1 MTTAL
6 IIIGAV
12 ILFLLVVLVHEFGHF
27 ITAKMFGVKVNEFAI
42 GMGPKLFKKQG
53 KETLYTIRLL
63 PIGGFCAM
71 EGEDES
77 STDDRAFCNKKPWQ
91 KFIIVAAGGIF
102 NIILGLIFMLIVQAV
117 NVPGSSNLIGTTEI
131 WGFNEGVYSAA
142 EASGLQAGD
151 KVLAVNGYKVN
162 CATDISYGM
171 AFANSS
177 NMTFTVL
184 RDGEEM
190 DIEIQMNTNQRV
202 SPIMAET
209 SYTDLFAQAMDISP
223 SDVEFTDG
231 KLRKNELPI
240 QDFIIVGEEKNV
252 GNVLTSTGT
261 ETVSMCRVVYMSL
274 WKLITGD
281 FKMTDMSGPVG
292 IVDTIGQVAENS
304 MSDGFTP
311 WQNFVSVFISILRV
325 MALITINLGLFN
337 LLPVPAL
344 DGGRLVFIIIEM
356 IIRKPVPAKYE
367 SIVHFVGLMLL
378 FALMIFVTFND
389 IVRLIGCSG

>member
-1 MTTAL
+1 MTTVL

-12 ILFLLVVLVHEFGHF
+12 ILFLMVVLVHEFGHF

-53 KETLYTIRLL
+53 KETLYTFRLL

-71 EGEDES
+71 EGEDEDS
-77 STDDRAFCNKKPWQ
+77 DDDRAFCKKKPWQ

-117 NVPGSSNLIGTTEI
+117 NVPGQSNLIGTNEI
-131 WGFNEGVYSAA
+131 WGFPENAYSAA
-142 EASGLQAGD
+142 EASGLQRGD
-151 KVLAVNGYKVN
+151 EVYAVDGYRTY
-162 CATDISYGM
+162 CSSDIFYGM

-177 NMTFTVL
+177 DMTFTVIRDGEKMDIDMKFNTSERVSPMLADTSYTDIFANAMSLTDIEYTDGTL
-184 RDGEEM
+184 RDGET
-190 DIEIQMNTNQRV
+190 IV
-202 SPIMAET
+202 
-209 SYTDLFAQAMDISP
+209 
-223 SDVEFTDG
+223 
-231 KLRKNELPI
+231 
-240 QDFIIVGEEKNV
+240 QDFIIVGEEKNL
-252 GNVLTSTGT
+252 GNVFVSTGA

-304 MSDGFTP
+304 ITEGASAWTNFLSV
-311 WQNFVSVFISILRV
+311 FVSIIRV
-325 MALITINLGLFN
+325 MALITVNLGLFN

-344 DGGRLVFIIIEM
+344 DGGRLLFIIIEM
-356 IIRKPVPAKYE
+356 IIRKPIPAKYE
-367 SIVHFVGLMLL
+367 SVVHFVGLMLL

>member
-6 IIIGAV
+6 IIIAAI

-53 KETLYTIRLL
+53 KETLYTVRLL

-71 EGEDES
+71 EGEDEES
-77 STDDRAFCNKKPWQ
+77 KDERAFCNKKPWQ
-91 KFIIVAAGGIF
+91 KFIIVAAGGIL
-102 NIILGLIFMLIVQAV
+102 NIVLGLIFMLIVQGV
-117 NVPGSSNLIGTTEI
+117 NIPGENNLIGTTEI
-131 WGFNEGVYSAA
+131 WGFNEGSYSAA
-142 EASGLQAGD
+142 EASGLREGD
-151 KVLAVNGYKVN
+151 EVYAVDGYRTW
-162 CATDISYGM
+162 CASDIYYGI

-177 NMTFTVL
+177 DVTFTVI
-184 RDGEEM
+184 RDGEKI
-190 DIEIQMNTNQRV
+190 DIDVQFNTSERV
-202 SPIMAET
+202 SPVLADT
-209 SYTDLFAQAMDISP
+209 SYTDIFASAMSVTDI
-223 SDVEFTDG
+223 EYTDG
-231 KLRKNELPI
+231 TLRDDETVI

-252 GNVLTSTGT
+252 GNVLTSTGA

-281 FKMTDMSGPVG
+281 FSMKDMSGPVG

-304 MSDGFTP
+304 MTEGASP
-311 WQNFVSVFISILRV
+311 WRNFLSAFISVMRV
-325 MALITINLGLFN
+325 MALITVNLGLFN

-344 DGGRLVFIIIEM
+344 DGGRLVFILIEM

-367 SIVHFVGLMLL
+367 AIVHFVGLMLL
-378 FALMIFVTFND
+378 FALMIVVTFND
-389 IVRLIGCSG
+389 IVKLIGCSG

>member
-12 ILFLLVVLVHEFGHF
+12 VLFLLVVLVHEFGHF

-53 KETLYTIRLL
+53 KETLYTVRLL

-71 EGEDES
+71 EGEDEDS
-77 STDDRAFCNKKPWQ
+77 SDDRAFCNKKPWQ

-131 WGFNEGVYSAA
+131 WGFQEGVYSAA
-142 EASGLQAGD
+142 EASGLQKGD
-151 KVLAVNGYKVN
+151 KVYAVNGYRVY

-177 NMTFTVL
+177 NMTFTVI
-184 RDGEEM
+184 RDGEKM
-190 DIEIQMNTNQRV
+190 DIEVLMNTNQRV

-209 SYTDLFAQAMDISP
+209 SYTDLFAQAMKISP

-231 KLRKNELPI
+231 TLRKNELPI

-252 GNVLTSTGT
+252 GNVITSTGS
-261 ETVSMCRVVYMSL
+261 ETVAMCRVVYMSL
-274 WKLITGD
+274 WKLIAGD

-292 IVDTIGQVAENS
+292 IVDAIGQVAESS

-311 WQNFVSVFISILRV
+311 WENFVSVFISILKV
-325 MALITINLGLFN
+325 MALITVNLGLFN

>member
-6 IIIGAV
+6 IIIAAI

-53 KETLYTIRLL
+53 KETLYTVRLL

-71 EGEDES
+71 EGEDEES
-77 STDDRAFCNKKPWQ
+77 GDERAFCNKKPWQ

-102 NIILGLIFMLIVQAV
+102 NIILGLIFMLIVQSI
-117 NVPGSSNLIGTTEI
+117 NVPGGNNLIGTTEI
-131 WGFNEGVYSAA
+131 WGFNENSYSAA
-142 EASGLQAGD
+142 EASGLMAGD
-151 KVLAVNGYKVN
+151 EVYAVDGYRTW
-162 CATDISYGM
+162 CASDIYYGI

-177 NMTFTVL
+177 DMTFTVI
-184 RDGEEM
+184 RDGEKI
-190 DIEIQMNTNQRV
+190 DIDMHFNTSERV
-202 SPIMAET
+202 SPALADT
-209 SYTDLFAQAMDISP
+209 SYTDIFATAMSVTDI
-223 SDVEFTDG
+223 EYTDG
-231 KLRKNELPI
+231 TLRENETII
-240 QDFIIVGEEKNV
+240 QDFIIVGEKKNV
-252 GNVLTSTGT
+252 GNVLTSTGA

-281 FKMTDMSGPVG
+281 FSMKDMSGPVG
-292 IVDTIGQVAENS
+292 IVDTIGQVAESS
-304 MSDGFTP
+304 MTEGASAWT
-311 WQNFVSVFISILRV
+311 NFVSAFVSIMRV
-325 MALITINLGLFN
+325 MALIAVNLGLFN

-344 DGGRLVFIIIEM
+344 DGGRLVFILVEM

-367 SIVHFVGLMLL
+367 AIVHFVGLMLL

-389 IVRLIGCSG
+389 IVKLIGCSG

>member
-53 KETLYTIRLL
+53 KETLYTVRLL

-71 EGEDES
+71 EGEDEDS
-77 STDDRAFCNKKPWQ
+77 EDDRAFCNKKPWQ

-102 NIILGLIFMLIVQAV
+102 NIILGLIFMLIVQGV
-117 NVPGSSNLIGTTEI
+117 NVPGQNNLIGTTEI
-131 WGFNEGVYSAA
+131 WGFPENAYSAA
-142 EASGLQAGD
+142 AESGLQAGD
-151 KVLAVNGYKVN
+151 EVYAINGYRTY
-162 CATDISYGM
+162 CSTDISYGM

-177 NMTFTVL
+177 NMTFTVI
-184 RDGEEM
+184 RDGKKV
-190 DIEIQMNTNQRV
+190 DVDVKMNTNQRV
-202 SPIMAET
+202 SEIF
-209 SYTDLFAQAMDISP
+209 SDSDYRNIFADKMNVSA
-223 SDVEFTDG
+223 SDVEIADG
-231 KLRKNELPI
+231 ALRKNELPI
-240 QDFIIVGEEKNV
+240 QDFIIVGEQKNI

-261 ETVSMCRVVYMSL
+261 ETVAMCRVVYVSL

-292 IVDTIGQVAENS
+292 IVDAIGQVAEGS
-304 MSDGFTP
+304 MSEDASAWT
-311 WQNFVSVFISILRV
+311 NFVSVFVSILRV
-325 MALITINLGLFN
+325 MALITVNLGLFN

-344 DGGRLVFIIIEM
+344 DGGRLLFIFIEM
-356 IIRKPVPAKYE
+356 IRRKPIPAKYE
-367 SIVHFVGLMLL
+367 SVIHFVGLMLL

>member
-6 IIIGAV
+6 IIIGS
-12 ILFLLVVLVHEFGHF
+12 ILLFLLVVLVHEFGHF

-53 KETLYTIRLL
+53 KETLYTFRLL

-71 EGEDES
+71 EGEDEES
-77 STDDRAFCNKKPWQ
+77 DDDRAFCRKKPWQ

-102 NIILGLIFMLIVQAV
+102 NIILGLIFMLIVQGV
-117 NVPGSSNLIGTTEI
+117 NVPGGSNLIGTTEV
-131 WGFNEGVYSAA
+131 WGFQEGVYSAA
-142 EASGLQAGD
+142 EECGLKAGD
-151 KVLAVNGYKVN
+151 EILAVNGYKVY
-162 CATDISYGM
+162 CSSDISYGM

-184 RDGEEM
+184 RDGQKM
-190 DIEIQMNTNQRV
+190 DIEVLMNTNQRV
-202 SPIMAET
+202 SPVLAET
-209 SYTDLFAQAMDISP
+209 SYTDLFAQAINVSS

-231 KLRKNELPI
+231 TLRKNELPI

-252 GNVLTSTGT
+252 GNVLVSTGE

-274 WKLITGD
+274 FKLITGD

-292 IVDTIGQVAENS
+292 IVDTMTQVAEGS
-304 MSDGFTP
+304 MTEGASAWD
-311 WQNFVSVFISILRV
+311 NFVSAFINIIRV
-325 MALITINLGLFN
+325 MALITVNLGLFN

-344 DGGRLVFIIIEM
+344 DGGRLVFIIVEM

-367 SIVHFVGLMLL
+367 SIVHFVGLLLL

>member
-6 IIIGAV
+6 IIIAAI

-53 KETLYTIRLL
+53 KETLYTVRLL

-71 EGEDES
+71 EGEDEES
-77 STDDRAFCNKKPWQ
+77 KDERAFCNKKPWQ
-91 KFIIVAAGGIF
+91 KFIIVAAGGIL
-102 NIILGLIFMLIVQAV
+102 NIVLGLIFMLIVQGV
-117 NVPGSSNLIGTTEI
+117 NIPGENNLIGTTEI
-131 WGFNEGVYSAA
+131 WGFNEGSYSAA

-151 KVLAVNGYKVN
+151 EVYAVDGYRTW
-162 CATDISYGM
+162 CASDIYYGI

-177 NMTFTVL
+177 DVTFTVI
-184 RDGEEM
+184 RDGEKI
-190 DIEIQMNTNQRV
+190 DIDVQFNTSERV
-202 SPIMAET
+202 SPVLADT
-209 SYTDLFAQAMDISP
+209 SYTDIFASAMSVTDI
-223 SDVEFTDG
+223 EYTDG
-231 KLRKNELPI
+231 TLRDDETVI

-252 GNVLTSTGT
+252 GNVLTSTGA

-281 FKMTDMSGPVG
+281 FSMKDMSGPVG

-304 MSDGFTP
+304 MTEGASP
-311 WQNFVSVFISILRV
+311 WRNFLSAFISVMRV
-325 MALITINLGLFN
+325 MALITVNLGLFN

-344 DGGRLVFIIIEM
+344 DGGRLVFILIEM

-367 SIVHFVGLMLL
+367 AIVHFVGLMLL
-378 FALMIFVTFND
+378 FALMIVVTFND
-389 IVRLIGCSG
+389 IVKLIGCSG

>member
-6 IIIGAV
+6 IIIAA
-12 ILFLLVVLVHEFGHF
+12 ILLFLLVVIVHEFGHF

-53 KETLYTIRLL
+53 KETLYTVRLF

-71 EGEDES
+71 EGEDEES
-77 STDDRAFCNKKPWQ
+77 GDERAFCNKKPWQ

-102 NIILGLIFMLIVQAV
+102 NIILGLVFMLIVQSI
-117 NVPGSSNLIGTTEI
+117 NIPGGNNLIGTTEI
-131 WGFNEGVYSAA
+131 WGFSENSYSAA
-142 EASGLQAGD
+142 EASGLMAGD
-151 KVLAVNGYKVN
+151 EVYAVDGYRTW
-162 CATDISYGM
+162 CASDIYYGI

-177 NMTFTVL
+177 DVTFTVI
-184 RDGEEM
+184 RDGEKI
-190 DIEIQMNTNQRV
+190 DIDMRFNTSERV
-202 SPIMAET
+202 SPALADT
-209 SYTDLFAQAMDISP
+209 SYTDIFATAMSVTDI
-223 SDVEFTDG
+223 EYTDG
-231 KLRKNELPI
+231 TLRENETII
-240 QDFIIVGEEKNV
+240 QDFIIVGEKKNA
-252 GNVLTSTGT
+252 GNVLTSTGA

-281 FKMTDMSGPVG
+281 FSMKDMSGPVG
-292 IVDTIGQVAENS
+292 IVDTIGQVAESS
-304 MSDGFTP
+304 MTEGASAWT
-311 WQNFVSVFISILRV
+311 NFVSAFVSIMRV
-325 MALITINLGLFN
+325 MALIAVNLGLFN

-344 DGGRLVFIIIEM
+344 DGGRLVFILVEM

-389 IVRLIGCSG
+389 IVKLIGCSG

>member
-53 KETLYTIRLL
+53 KETLYTFRLL

-71 EGEDES
+71 EGEDEDS
-77 STDDRAFCNKKPWQ
+77 KDERAFCNKKPWQ

-102 NIILGLIFMLIVQAV
+102 NIILGLIFMLIVQSV
-117 NVPGSSNLIGTTEI
+117 NIPGQNNLIGTTRV
-131 WGFNEGVYSAA
+131 WGFPENSYSAA
-142 EASGLQAGD
+142 AESGLKAGD
-151 KVLAVNGYKVN
+151 EIYAVNGYRTYG
-162 CATDISYGM
+162 ATDISYGM

-177 NMTFTVL
+177 NMTFTVI
-184 RDGEEM
+184 REEKKV
-190 DIEIQMNTNQRV
+190 DVDVRMNTNQRV
-202 SPIMAET
+202 SELFSDSDYLT
-209 SYTDLFAQAMDISP
+209 LFADKMNISA
-223 SDVEFTDG
+223 SDVEIADG
-231 KLRKNELPI
+231 TLRANELPI

-252 GNVLTSTGT
+252 GNVLLSTGT
-261 ETVSMCRVVYMSL
+261 ETVSMCRVVYVSL
-274 WKLITGD
+274 WKLITGE

-292 IVDTIGQVAENS
+292 IVDAIGQVAENS
-304 MSDGFTP
+304 MSEDASAWT
-311 WQNFVSVFISILRV
+311 NFISVFVNIIRV
-325 MALITINLGLFN
+325 MALITVNLGLFN
-337 LLPVPAL
+337 LLPIPAL
-344 DGGRLVFIIIEM
+344 DGGRLLFIFVEM
-356 IIRKPVPAKYE
+356 IRRKPVPAKYE
-367 SIVHFVGLMLL
+367 SVIHFVGLMLL

>member
-6 IIIGAV
+6 IIIAAI

-53 KETLYTIRLL
+53 KETLYTVRLL

-71 EGEDES
+71 EGEDEES
-77 STDDRAFCNKKPWQ
+77 GDERAFCNKKPWQ

-102 NIILGLIFMLIVQAV
+102 NIILGLIFMLIVQSI
-117 NVPGSSNLIGTTEI
+117 NVPGGNNLIGTTEI
-131 WGFNEGVYSAA
+131 WGFNENSYSAA
-142 EASGLQAGD
+142 EASGLMAGD
-151 KVLAVNGYKVN
+151 EVYAVDGYRTW
-162 CATDISYGM
+162 CASDIYYGI

-177 NMTFTVL
+177 DMTFTVI
-184 RDGEEM
+184 RDGEKI
-190 DIEIQMNTNQRV
+190 DIDMHFNTSERV
-202 SPIMAET
+202 SPVLADT
-209 SYTDLFAQAMDISP
+209 SYTDIFATAMSVTDI
-223 SDVEFTDG
+223 EYTDG
-231 KLRKNELPI
+231 TLRENETII
-240 QDFIIVGEEKNV
+240 QDFIIVGEKKNV
-252 GNVLTSTGT
+252 GNVLTSTGA

-281 FKMTDMSGPVG
+281 FSMKDMSGPVG
-292 IVDTIGQVAENS
+292 IVDTIGQVAESS
-304 MSDGFTP
+304 MTEGASAWT
-311 WQNFVSVFISILRV
+311 NFVSAFVSIMRV
-325 MALITINLGLFN
+325 MALIAVNLGLFN

-344 DGGRLVFIIIEM
+344 DGGRLVFILVEM

-367 SIVHFVGLMLL
+367 AIVHFVGLMLL

-389 IVRLIGCSG
+389 IVKLIGCSG